1 MSSIVGLADRALVHG
16 DRLDDLLRSSQS
28 VFNYFFADLQIFSQG
43 SSLLLRIASLSVHS
57 SKGFYPTW
65 LHTAPCVA
73 NSKSVMSV
81 SVGKL
86 HSVLL

>member
-1 MSSIVGLADRALVHG
+1 MRG

-28 VFNYFFADLQIFSQG
+28 IFNYFFADLQIFSQG

-57 SKGFYPTW
+57 SKGFYRMW
-65 LHTAPCVA
+65 LHSVPCVA
-73 NSKSVMSV
+73 NSRFVGCV
-81 SVGKL
+81 SGGML